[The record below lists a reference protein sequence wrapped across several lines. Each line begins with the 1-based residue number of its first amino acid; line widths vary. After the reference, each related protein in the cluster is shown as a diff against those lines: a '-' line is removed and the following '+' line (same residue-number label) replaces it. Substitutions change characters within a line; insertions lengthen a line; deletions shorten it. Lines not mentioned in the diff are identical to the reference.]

1 MLLKSIPQGYTIF
14 TFVREPMSIFMS
26 GYAETVHRVTLWG
39 GARSV
44 HSDATAYT
52 AINCNSTAANASRFA
67 AFIADILA
75 CRQMG
80 YDTYHVW
87 PQVTKLDVLPANRS
101 FDFIGRVE
109 HLQDDWVTLMRR
121 LGAQP
126 GVVSS
131 QNTAS
136 HNVDACGKQ
145 IAVPSE
151 AKLAVLPLLCPMLRA
166 DYECLGYRLP
176 RGCMPQEPTAA
187 ACSATATQS
196 AVLARVGLGAPG
208 SSQSRARRPAAIV
221 PGREIKVIYKT
232 MFQDVKHKVLFCLP
246 VKSGATLLRK
256 VISGLGGWNLQNLRR
271 ITPEVENTHLKVAV
285 VRETL
290 SRLSAAYAHAGH
302 LVNGTDTSSD
312 DPSGGFQRFLS
323 AVLSMR
329 DFDPAVDRHFQPQTL
344 ACRPDLFNYDFV
356 LRFETMQSDLRL
368 LLQQLDPHAST
379 QRLARLFTRYAN
391 CSNSSS
397 CVARPTPSLDG
408 IDDKMR
414 LALQRKYQ
422 ADEHWRLARR
432 ISSLGD
438 IAPSRSPGEDEA
450 AAHIRNLRRLSS
462 VFLNNAAF
470 RKEPWLAN
478 APVTAATLR
487 SLTASLGPAM
497 VMLSRCGSVIAPLG
511 GHMLAAFEDHLRTH
525 GNPIKN
531 TASWRNA
538 SFVTMRRVLRKH
550 REKAL
555 GSGYHH
561 LVFSV
566 DPADARTLQIS
577 KPVLLR
583 TNIRGAW
590 RDAGNT
596 NCKTYVQ
603 SVWNGWMAWVL
614 GELDVTPQV
623 LALWTEQNVSG
634 TWTNTLESMA
644 FKTVSILERWP
655 SLEEVLLEPLRGRVS
670 QPAEAQ
676 QLFDRIVLLTQIGI
690 VSLDLKPRDMYVRH
704 AQDQW
709 QMRLGDVEFG
719 EQTGMLL
726 DATAGCRLALTLQ
739 LPVVLFA
746 CGPLRKHKL
755 AQSFVG
761 HAYNWMAASQ
771 PEQVAIAQEGNWSS
785 LARKECWPSG
795 SRSRGALS
803 ASHTT
808 GFCNLERQAVWESS
822 LTKSLIEIQQLKT
835 RLHVIMDGIMA
846 TGGVC
851 PDKYRFT
858 KRNHVQ
864 GRNPPTLSSD

>member
-1 MLLKSIPQGYTIF
+1 M
-14 TFVREPMSIFMS
+14 
-26 GYAETVHRVTLWG
+26 
-39 GARSV
+39 

-52 AINCNSTAANASRFA
+52 AVSCNSTAANASRFA
-67 AFIADILA
+67 AFVADILA

-80 YDTYHVW
+80 YDTYHIW
-87 PQVTKLDVLPANRS
+87 PQVAKLDVLPANRS

-121 LGAQP
+121 LGAKP

-131 QNTAS
+131 QNPAS

-176 RGCMPQEPTAA
+176 RGCLPQEPTAP

-208 SSQSRARRPAAIV
+208 SSQPRARPQAAIV
-221 PGREIKVIYKT
+221 QGREIKVIYKT
-232 MFQDVKHKVLFCLP
+232 MFQDVKQKVLFCLP

-271 ITPEVENTHLKVAV
+271 ITPEVKNTHLKVAV

-368 LLQQLDPHAST
+368 LLQQLDPRAST
-379 QRLARLFTRYAN
+379 QRLAPLFTRYAN

-408 IDDKMR
+408 IDEKTR
-414 LALQRKYQ
+414 LALQHKYQ
-422 ADEHWRLARR
+422 ADEDWRLAHRS
-432 ISSLGD
+432 SSLGD

-462 VFLNNAAF
+462 DFLSNATF
-470 RKEPWLAN
+470 RKQPWLAD
-478 APVTAATLR
+478 APATAATLR
-487 SLTASLGPAM
+487 SLPASLGPAL
-497 VMLSRCGSVIAPLG
+497 VRLSRCGSVIAPFG
-511 GHMLAAFEDHLRTH
+511 GHMLAAFEEHLRTY
-525 GNPIKN
+525 GNPIKT

-566 DPADARTLQIS
+566 DPNDARRLQIS
-577 KPVLLR
+577 KPVLIR

-614 GELDVTPQV
+614 GELDVTPQMQAV
-623 LALWTEQNVSG
+623 WTEQNVSG
-634 TWTNTLESMA
+634 TWTNTLKSMA

-655 SLEEVLLEPLRGRVS
+655 SLEEVLRQPLRERVS

-676 QLFDRIVLLTQIGI
+676 QLFDRIALLTRSGI
-690 VSLDLKPRDMYVRH
+690 VNLDFKPRDMYVRH

-746 CGPLRKHKL
+746 CGPLRKHKV
-755 AQSFVG
+755 AKSFVG

-771 PEQVAIAQEGNWSS
+771 TEKVVTAQEGNWSS

-822 LTKSLIEIQQLKT
+822 LTKSLIEIQHLKT

-864 GRNPPTLSSD
+864 GRNPPTLASV

>member
-1 MLLKSIPQGYTIF
+1 MLRKSIPQGYTIF

-26 GYAETVHRVTLWG
+26 GYAETVHRVTVWG

-131 QNTAS
+131 QNPAS

-145 IAVPSE
+145 IAVPSK
-151 AKLAVLPLLCPMLRA
+151 AKLAVLPLLCSMLRA

-176 RGCMPQEPTAA
+176 RGCLPQEPTAP

-208 SSQSRARRPAAIV
+208 SSQSRAQPPPAAIV
-221 PGREIKVIYKT
+221 QRRAFKVTHMT
-232 MFQDVKHKVLFCLP
+232 MFQDVKRKVLFCLP
-246 VKSGATLLRK
+246 MKSGATLLRN
-256 VISGLGGWNLQNLRR
+256 VVSGLGGWNLQNLRR
-271 ITPEVENTHLKVAV
+271 ITPEVVNTHLKVAV

-302 LVNGTDTSSD
+302 LVNGTKTSST
-312 DPSGGFQRFLS
+312 DPSAGFRRFLS

-329 DFDPAVDRHFQPQTL
+329 DGQLDRNRRSIDRHFLKHVQPQVR

-368 LLQQLDPHAST
+368 LLQPLDPRAST
-379 QRLARLFTRYAN
+379 QRLAHFFARYAN

-408 IDDKMR
+408 IDEKMR
-414 LALQRKYQ
+414 LALLHKYQ

-432 ISSLGD
+432 TSSLGD
-438 IAPSRSPGEDEA
+438 IAPSPGKDEA

-462 VFLNNAAF
+462 DFLSNATF
-470 RKEPWLAN
+470 RKQPWFAN
-478 APVTAATLR
+478 APATLR

-497 VMLSRCGSVIAPLG
+497 VRLSRCGSVIAPFG
-511 GHMLAAFEDHLRTH
+511 GHMLAAFEEHLRTY

-538 SFVTMRRVLRKH
+538 SFVTMRRALGKH

-561 LVFSV
+561 LVFSL
-566 DPADARTLQIS
+566 DPNDARRLQIS
-577 KPVLLR
+577 KPVLIR

-623 LALWTEQNVSG
+623 QAVWTEQNVSG

-655 SLEEVLLEPLRGRVS
+655 SLEEVLREPLRERVS

-676 QLFDRIVLLTQIGI
+676 QLFDRIALLTQSG
-690 VSLDLKPRDMYVRH
+690 VVNLDIKPRDMYVRH

-746 CGPLRKHKL
+746 CGPLGKHKA

-761 HAYNWMAASQ
+761 HAYNWLAAS
-771 PEQVAIAQEGNWSS
+771 QEGNWSS
-785 LARKECWPSG
+785 LAMKECWPSG
-795 SRSRGALS
+795 SRGG
-803 ASHTT
+803 SHTT
-808 GFCNLERQAVWESS
+808 GFCHLERHAVWESS
-822 LTKSLIEIQQLKT
+822 LTKALIEIQHLKT

-846 TGGVC
+846 KGGVC
-851 PDKYRFT
+851 PDQYRFT

-864 GRNPPTLSSD
+864 GRNPPTLSSA